1 MSLPQNS
8 KLLPKSHVF
17 QEQITARAEDIWQTG
32 KAEDRED
39 ES

>member
-17 QEQITARAEDIWQTG
+17 QEQITAREEESG
-32 KAEDRED
+32 KQEG
-39 ES
+39 